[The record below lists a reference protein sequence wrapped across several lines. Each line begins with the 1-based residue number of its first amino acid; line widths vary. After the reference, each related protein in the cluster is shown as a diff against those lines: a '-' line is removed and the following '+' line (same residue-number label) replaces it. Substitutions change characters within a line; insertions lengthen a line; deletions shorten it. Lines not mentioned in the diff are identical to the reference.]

1 MLSVILANKIFT
13 LKVRY
18 TLVLK
23 PFFLYILVTGMLA
36 FHAKAQQKIA
46 LMVDIS
52 DNHSFIK
59 KLKIKPFY
67 ESKKMAEEEVNNIV
81 SSLRSE
87 GFLLAD
93 IDSIKYDSLLC
104 KASLHSGA
112 KYKWAHLSKGNVDIE
127 ILANT
132 GFNERLYAHVTF
144 TPKEVSSLLEKL
156 LKYCDDNGYPFARV
170 KLDSVEVENNAISAQ
185 LKITKHRLIKID
197 SLIIV
202 GNANIKKRY
211 LYRYLHIKEGSLY
224 DEHQI
229 RQIEQRIRQ
238 LPFVKQTKQQIVKIT
253 DKDTKL
259 ILFLDKK
266 SASQFDGIIG
276 LQPQTSGKT
285 VLTGNINIKLYN
297 SIFRRGE
304 LFNLNW
310 QRLQYQTQDFKSNVV
325 YPYIFNSPLG
335 VDYSLSIYKRDT
347 TFIDIQN
354 NIGIQ
359 YLFSG
364 LNYFKVFFRKRNT
377 NLLSTASFVGK
388 TTLADYA
395 DIGTGAYGVAFFY
408 EKLNY
413 KFNPRSGVSIYLSA
427 SAGSRKIHKNVKLDA
442 ELYDGIQLSTTQYQ
456 TDASMSFFIPLLKYS
471 TIRMAFQGGSL
482 NSPQLF
488 TNELYRIGGFKSIRG
503 IDEQS
508 IYASTYGIGTIEYRF
523 LFEQN
528 SAFLLFA
535 DGGWYEN
542 ASYNFNVLNPNAK
555 KHDMPYSVGAGVMFQ
570 TKAGVF
576 QLNYAIGHQFNNDFS
591 LRTGKINFG
600 IVNTF

>member
-1 MLSVILANKIFT
+1 VLSKH
-13 LKVRY
+13 
-18 TLVLK
+18 
-23 PFFLYILVTGMLA
+23 FLYIPLFCLLCLSL
-36 FHAKAQQKIA
+36 KAQRKIA
-46 LMVDIS
+46 LQIEIP
-52 DNHSFIK
+52 DNASFVK
-59 KLKIKPFY
+59 RLKIKPFY
-67 ESKKMAEEEVNNIV
+67 ESRQLAEEEVNNVI

-87 GFLLAD
+87 GYLLAD
-93 IDSIKYDSLLC
+93 VDSFFYDSLVY
-104 KASLHSGA
+104 KADLHSGA
-112 KYKWAHLSKGNVDIE
+112 KYKWAHLTKGNVDEE
-127 ILANT
+127 ILGNT
-132 GFNERLYAHVTF
+132 GFNERLYSNVTF
-144 TPKEVSSLLEKL
+144 TPKEVSSLLEKIL
-156 LKYCDDNGYPFARV
+156 AYCDNNGYPFARV
-170 KLDSVEVENNAISAQ
+170 KLDSVVIEDNAISAE
-185 LKITKHRLIKID
+185 LKITKHRKIKID

-202 GNANIKKRY
+202 GNANIKKKY

-229 RQIEQRIRQ
+229 RQVEQRIRQ

-253 DKDTKL
+253 DKNTKL

-276 LQPQTSGKT
+276 LQPQPNGKT
-285 VLTGNINIKLYN
+285 VLTGNVNIKLYN
-297 SIFRRGE
+297 GIFRRGE

-310 QRLQYQTQDFKSNVV
+310 QRLQYQTQNFASNVV
-325 YPYIFNSPLG
+325 YPYLFNTPLG
-335 VDYSLSIYKRDT
+335 ADYSLTIYKRDT
-347 TFIDIQN
+347 TYIDIQN

-364 LNYFKVFFRKRNT
+364 LNYFKVFFKQRST
-377 NLLSTASFVGK
+377 NLLSTSSLIGATV
-388 TTLADYA
+388 LPDYA
-395 DIGTGAYGVAFFY
+395 DISTGAYGVSFFY

-413 KFNPRSGVSIYLSA
+413 KFNPRSGISINLSA
-427 SAGSRKIHKNVKLDA
+427 SAGSRKIHEDAKLDPA
-442 ELYDGIQLSTTQYQ
+442 LYDGVKLSSTQYQ
-456 TDASMSFFIPLLKYS
+456 TDAAIAGYIPLFKYS
-471 TIRMAFQGGSL
+471 TIKLAFQGGSL

-508 IYASTYGIGTIEYRF
+508 IYASSFGIATFEYRF

-542 ASYNFNVLNPNAK
+542 ASYNFNVTNPGAK
-555 KHDMPYSVGAGVMFQ
+555 NHDTPYSVGAGVMFQ
-570 TKAGVF
+570 TKAGIF

-591 LRTGKINFG
+591 LKTGKINFG

>member
-1 MLSVILANKIFT
+1 MLKID
-13 LKVRY
+13 V
-18 TLVLK
+18 
-23 PFFLYILVTGMLA
+23 
-36 FHAKAQQKIA
+36 
-46 LMVDIS
+46 S

-59 KLKIKPFY
+59 KLKTKPFY
-67 ESKKMAEEEVNNIV
+67 DSKKAVEEELNNIV
-81 SSLRSE
+81 SSFRSE
-87 GFLLAD
+87 GYLLAD
-93 IDSIKYDSLLC
+93 VDSAIYDSLFC
-104 KASLHSGA
+104 SASIHSGS
-112 KYKWAHLSKGNVDIE
+112 KYKWAHLSKGNADDN
-127 ILANT
+127 LMAAT
-132 GFNERLYAHVTF
+132 GFHERMYSNLVF
-144 TPKEVSSLLEKL
+144 TPKEVSSLMEKIL
-156 LKYCDDNGYPFARV
+156 TYCDNNGYPFARV
-170 KLDSVEVENNAISAQ
+170 KLDSVVIEDNAISAQ
-185 LKITKHRLIKID
+185 LKVTKHRLIKID
-197 SLIIV
+197 SFLVI

-211 LYRYLHIKEGSLY
+211 LYRYLHIKEGDLY

-253 DKDTKL
+253 DKDTRL

-276 LQPQTSGKT
+276 LQPQPSGKT
-285 VLTGNINIKLYN
+285 VLTGNVNIKLYN

-310 QRLQYQTQDFKSNVV
+310 QRLQFQTQDFKSNVV
-325 YPYIFNSPLG
+325 YPYLFNTPLG

-347 TFIDIQN
+347 TYIDIQN

-364 LNYFKVFFRKRNT
+364 LNYFKVFFRQRNT
-377 NLLSTASFVGK
+377 NLLSTSALVGA
-388 TTLADYA
+388 TTLPDYA
-395 DIGTGAYGVAFFY
+395 DIGIGSYGVSFFY

-413 KFNPRSGVSIYLSA
+413 KFNPRSGVSINIST
-427 SAGSRKIHKNVKLDA
+427 SAGSRNIHKNSKLDDDLYNNVKLN
-442 ELYDGIQLSTTQYQ
+442 STQYQ
-456 TDASMSFFIPLLKYS
+456 VDANLACYIPLFKYS
-471 TIRMAFQGGSL
+471 TIKMAFQGGSL

-508 IYASTYGIGTIEYRF
+508 IYASSFGIGSIEYRF

-542 ASYNFNVLNPNAK
+542 VSFNNPNAK
-555 KHDMPYSVGAGVMFQ
+555 KQDTPYSVGAGVMFQ

-591 LRTGKINFG
+591 FRTGKINFG

>member
-1 MLSVILANKIFT
+1 
-13 LKVRY
+13 
-18 TLVLK
+18 VLK
-23 PFFLYILVTGMLA
+23 IDV
-36 FHAKAQQKIA
+36 
-46 LMVDIS
+46 S

-59 KLKIKPFY
+59 KLKTKPYY
-67 ESKKMAEEEVNNIV
+67 ESKQAIEEDLNNII
-81 SSLRSE
+81 SSFRSE
-87 GFLLAD
+87 GYLLAD
-93 IDSIKYDSLLC
+93 VDSIIYDSLFC
-104 KASLHSGA
+104 SASLHSGA
-112 KYKWAHLSKGNVDIE
+112 KYKWAHLSKGNLDADL
-127 ILANT
+127 LAST
-132 GFNERLYAHVTF
+132 GFHERMYANIVF
-144 TPKEVSSLLEKL
+144 TPKEVSSLMEKVL
-156 LKYCDDNGYPFARV
+156 TYCDNNGYPFARV
-170 KLDSVEVENNAISAQ
+170 KLDSVVIQDNAISAQ
-185 LKITKHRLIKID
+185 LKVTKHRLIKID
-197 SLIIV
+197 SFLII
-202 GNANIKKRY
+202 GNANIKKRF
-211 LYRYLHIKEGSLY
+211 LYRYLHIKEADLY

-238 LPFVKQTKQQIVKIT
+238 LPFVKQTKTQLVKIT
-253 DKDTKL
+253 DKDTRL
-259 ILFLDKK
+259 VLFLDKK

-276 LQPQTSGKT
+276 LQPQPSGKT

-310 QRLQYQTQDFKSNVV
+310 QRLQFQTQDFKSNVV
-325 YPYIFNSPLG
+325 YPYLFNTPLG

-347 TFIDIQN
+347 TYIDLQN

-364 LNYFKVFFRKRNT
+364 LNYFKVFFKQHNS
-377 NLLSTASFVGK
+377 NLLSTAG
-388 TTLADYA
+388 LAGATVLPDYA
-395 DIGTGAYGVAFFY
+395 DISIGSYGVSFFY

-413 KFNPRSGVSIYLSA
+413 KFNPRSGVSINIST
-427 SAGSRKIHKNVKLDA
+427 SAGNRNIHKNSKLDDN
-442 ELYDGIQLSTTQYQ
+442 LYNGIQLKSTQYQ
-456 TDASMSFFIPLLKYS
+456 VDANLACFIPLFKYS

-508 IYASTYGIGTIEYRF
+508 IYASSFGIGTIEYRF

-542 ASYNFNVLNPNAK
+542 MSYNNPNAK
-555 KHDMPYSVGAGVMFQ
+555 KQDTPYSVGAGVMFQ
-570 TKAGVF
+570 SKAGVF
-576 QLNYAIGHQFNNDFS
+576 QLNYAIGHQFNNQFS
-591 LRTGKINFG
+591 FRTGKINFG

>member
-1 MLSVILANKIFT
+1 MRCA
-13 LKVRY
+13 
-18 TLVLK
+18 LVLSK
-23 PFFLYILVTGMLA
+23 HLLHIFFFCLLGSSI
-36 FHAKAQQKIA
+36 KAQQKIA
-46 LMVDIS
+46 LNVDVS

-59 KLKIKPFY
+59 KLKIKAFY
-67 ESKKMAEEEVNNIV
+67 ESKKAIEEELNNII
-81 SSLRSE
+81 SSFRSA
-87 GFLLAD
+87 GYLLAD
-93 IDSIKYDSLLC
+93 VDSVVYDSLFC
-104 KASLHSGA
+104 KATIHSGA
-112 KYKWAHLSKGNVDIE
+112 KYKWAHLKKGNVDDE

-132 GFNERLYAHVTF
+132 GFNERMYANVNF
-144 TPKEVSSLLEKL
+144 TPKEVSSLMEKL
-156 LKYCDDNGYPFARV
+156 LIYCDNNGYPFARV
-170 KLDSVEVENNAISAQ
+170 KLDSVVIEDNAISAK

-197 SLIIV
+197 SFVVV

-211 LYRYLHIKEGSLY
+211 LYRYLHIKEGNLY

-229 RQIEQRIRQ
+229 KQIEQRIRQ
-238 LPFVKQTKQQIVKIT
+238 LPFVKQTKQQIVRIT

-266 SASQFDGIIG
+266 SASQFDGILG
-276 LQPQTSGKT
+276 LQPQPSGKT
-285 VLTGNINIKLYN
+285 VLTGNVNIKLYN

-310 QRLQYQTQDFKSNVV
+310 QRLQYQTQDFKTNVV
-325 YPYIFNSPLG
+325 YPYLFNTPLG
-335 VDYSLSIYKRDT
+335 ADYSLSIYKRDT
-347 TFIDIQN
+347 TYIDIQN

-364 LNYFKVFFRKRNT
+364 LNYFKVFFKQRNT
-377 NLLSTASFVGK
+377 NLLSTTALVGA
-388 TTLADYA
+388 TVLPSYA
-395 DIGTGAYGVAFFY
+395 DIGTSAYGVAFFY

-413 KFNPRSGVSIYLSA
+413 KFNPRSGVSINISS
-427 SAGSRKIHKNVKLDA
+427 SAGSRNIHKNAKLND
-442 ELYDGIQLSTTQYQ
+442 ELYDGVKLSSTQYQ
-456 TDASMSFFIPLLKYS
+456 FDANMSCYIPLFKYS
-471 TIRMAFQGGSL
+471 TIKMAFQGGSI

-488 TNELYRIGGFKSIRG
+488 TNEIYRIGGFKSIRG

-508 IYASTYGIGTIEYRF
+508 IYASSFGIGTLEYRF

-542 ASYNFNVLNPNAK
+542 ISYNSTLPR
-555 KHDMPYSVGAGVMFQ
+555 HDMPYSVGAGVMFQ
-570 TKAGVF
+570 TKAGIF

-591 LRTGKINFG
+591 LKTGKINFG

>member
-1 MLSVILANKIFT
+1 LLFCLIGPGL
-13 LKVRY
+13 
-18 TLVLK
+18 
-23 PFFLYILVTGMLA
+23 
-36 FHAKAQQKIA
+36 KAQQKIA
-46 LMVDIS
+46 LQIDVS
-52 DNHSFIK
+52 DNRFVIK

-67 ESKKMAEEEVNNIV
+67 QSKQLLEEEVNNII
-81 SSLRSE
+81 SSFRSE
-87 GFLLAD
+87 GYLLAD
-93 IDSIKYDSLLC
+93 VDSLLYDSLLC
-104 KASLHSGA
+104 KAFIHSGA
-112 KYKWAHLSKGNVDIE
+112 KYKWARLKKGNVDDE
-127 ILANT
+127 ILGNT
-132 GFNERLYAHVTF
+132 GFNERLYANVPF
-144 TPKEVSSLLEKL
+144 TPKEVSGIMEKIL
-156 LKYCDDNGYPFARV
+156 TYCENNGYPFARV
-170 KLDSVEVENNAISAQ
+170 KLDSLVIEENTISAR
-185 LKITKHRLIKID
+185 LKIYKHRLIKID
-197 SLIIV
+197 SLLII

-238 LPFVKQTKQQIVKIT
+238 LPFVKQTKQQLVKIT
-253 DKDTKL
+253 DKNTKL

-276 LQPQTSGKT
+276 LQPQPDGKT
-285 VLTGNINIKLYN
+285 VLTGNVSIKLYN
-297 SIFRRGE
+297 GIFRRGE

-310 QRLQYQTQDFKSNVV
+310 QRLQYQTQNFTSNVV
-325 YPYIFNSPLG
+325 YPYLFNTPLG
-335 VDYSLSIYKRDT
+335 VDYSLTIYKRDT
-347 TFIDIQN
+347 TYIDIQN

-364 LNYFKVFFRKRNT
+364 LNYFKVFYKQRST
-377 NLLSTASFVGK
+377 SLLSTVALIGATV
-388 TTLADYA
+388 LPDYA
-395 DIGTGAYGVAFFY
+395 DISTGAYGVAFFY

-413 KFNPRSGVSIYLSA
+413 KFNPRSGVSINLSG
-427 SAGSRKIHKNVKLDA
+427 SAGNRKIHENAKLDPDLYNNVKLN
-442 ELYDGIQLSTTQYQ
+442 STQYQ
-456 TDASMSFFIPLLKYS
+456 IDANMACYIPLFKYS
-471 TIRMAFQGGSL
+471 TIKMAFQGGSL

-508 IYASTYGIGTIEYRF
+508 IYASTFGIGTIEYRF

-542 ASYNFNVLNPNAK
+542 ASYNFNVSNPGAK
-555 KHDMPYSVGAGVMFQ
+555 NHDTPYSVGAGVMFQ
-570 TKAGVF
+570 TKAGIF